1 MIDKQEFYHGAALVR
16 LLSHPLCRS
25 VKKAGGGYIV
35 NENVY
40 LLIKYTTKHRSPWR
54 FTFSQED
61 IRLVMTNLASPR
73 RVVIVFVNGGDG
85 ISALTGLE
93 LSHILGDIPGWASM
107 SRRFNKQYAVAG
119 SKNLLQKKCSLSRW
133 PDLVFDDGDQCLI

>member
-16 LLSHPLCRS
+16 LLSYPFCLNLR
-25 VKKAGGGYIV
+25 KADGGYIV

-54 FTFSQED
+54 FTFSKED
-61 IRLVMTNLASPR
+61 MRLVMTNLAPLR

-85 ISALTGLE
+85 ISALTGFE
-93 LSHILGDIPGWASM
+93 LSHILGDFPGWVSI
-107 SRRFNKQYAVAG
+107 SRRFNEQYTVAG
-119 SKNLLQKKCSLSRW
+119 SKNSLRKKCSLRRW
-133 PDLVFDDGDQCLI
+133 PDLVINDVGQCLV